1 MENLFILQLK
11 NFLFI
16 RDAIGGTLVPIF
28 QGVVVKEI
36 YRSDDYEIPTQYS
49 IDLF

>member
-16 RDAIGGTLVPIF
+16 PDVIGGTLVLIS
-28 QGVVVKEI
+28 QGMVVKEI
-36 YRSDDYEIPTQYS
+36 YRSDDYEIPTQS
-49 IDLF
+49 

>member
-11 NFLFI
+11 NFLFS
-16 RDAIGGTLVPIF
+16 RDVIGGMLVLIF
-28 QGVVVKEI
+28 QGVVVKEN